1 MRLIMSDKNAP
12 CPTRTHPEESMVT
25 HPPAPG
31 WYPDPG
37 GAPTQRY
44 FDGMN
49 WTDQLAPFSAPVQIP
64 LPPPKSAAVA
74 GLLQLFLGTF
84 GLGRFY
90 IGDTGIAAAQL
101 ILGLVG
107 LFFTLFC
114 FVGTIILVP
123 LWIWTFIDGIMM
135 FAGAVTDSYGRKLQ

>member
-1 MRLIMSDKNAP
+1 MTYPS
-12 CPTRTHPEESMVT
+12 S
-25 HPPAPG
+25 PG
-31 WYPDPG
+31 WYPDPS

-44 FDGMN
+44 FDGTK
-49 WTDQLAPFSAPVQIP
+49 WTDQLAPFPVPVQAP
-64 LPPPKSAAVA
+64 LPPAKSAAVA

-90 IGDTGIAAAQL
+90 IGDTGDAVAQL
-101 ILGLVG
+101 ILGLIG

-114 FVGTIILVP
+114 FIGMVLLIP

-135 FAGAVTDSYGRKLQ
+135 FAGAVTDSHGRKLQ

>member
-1 MRLIMSDKNAP
+1 MTYPS
-12 CPTRTHPEESMVT
+12 S
-25 HPPAPG
+25 PG
-31 WYPDPG
+31 WYPDPS

-44 FDGMN
+44 FDGTK
-49 WTDQLAPFSAPVQIP
+49 WTDQLAPFPVPVQAP
-64 LPPPKSAAVA
+64 LPPAKSAAVA

-90 IGDTGIAAAQL
+90 IGDTGVAVAQL
-101 ILGLVG
+101 ILGLIG

-114 FVGTIILVP
+114 FIGMVLLIP

-135 FAGAVTDSYGRKLQ
+135 FAGAVTDSHGRKLQ